1 MNEWFKKFFNTI
13 KEKWAKWTKVQ
24 KAILI
29 GILVAVIVAVVLLI
43 TLSSRQTS
51 VKVFNAAVTD
61 ETRRTQML
69 DYLSQNHIQAY
80 ASSDGFIYVDDSE
93 TASRSQA
100 LLTAA
105 QLVPTEIDVYDLWKT
120 DRFSISDF
128 QENKVN
134 WKQTI
139 ERQLEQ
145 RLRYLPSIRSA
156 NVSVVIPDE
165 SLYTDT
171 QNPTTVSITV
181 FPAYGYETDFTEKK
195 KIQGLQELVK
205 KSVEGLT
212 DENITILNG
221 DTMEE
226 INDFEG
232 MKDSEDVDI
241 TNKQQKLIRKYEA
254 EYSKQVLDLLT
265 ATFGRDRVR
274 ITTMKIDMDQS
285 KENYTYREY
294 TGVTIKKDNPDT
306 PYDDSEIRDNL
317 VLSFEEINNTFE
329 GKGYNPEGPAGVEG
343 QNPPVYS
350 DASNMIGKQTQSSVK
365 QNNALNEKNT
375 YKEVAPKIDRVTIA
389 VNIDGTW
396 KRKYTEDGKLSF
408 TLENGIE
415 REYIPIPEDD
425 LKGVEALVKSSVGY
439 DKDRGDSVVVTNIA
453 FDRTEQFAQED
464 AAERKKIATRR
475 TIFFIAVGLIF
486 VLVAFILIRLISRE
500 IERRRRL
507 REEELLRKQQAERE
521 AALWEAKENSMQV
534 TMSVEERK
542 RAELQENAIAM
553 AKEHPEDVA
562 MLIRTWLSEE

>member
-329 GKGYNPEGPAGVEG
+329 GTGYNPEGPAGVEG

-350 DASNMIGKQTQSSVK
+350 DVQI
-365 QNNALNEKNT
+365 
-375 YKEVAPKIDRVTIA
+375 
-389 VNIDGTW
+389 
-396 KRKYTEDGKLSF
+396 
-408 TLENGIE
+408 
-415 REYIPIPEDD
+415 
-425 LKGVEALVKSSVGY
+425 
-439 DKDRGDSVVVTNIA
+439 
-453 FDRTEQFAQED
+453 
-464 AAERKKIATRR
+464 
-475 TIFFIAVGLIF
+475 
-486 VLVAFILIRLISRE
+486 
-500 IERRRRL
+500 
-507 REEELLRKQQAERE
+507 
-521 AALWEAKENSMQV
+521 
-534 TMSVEERK
+534 
-542 RAELQENAIAM
+542 
-553 AKEHPEDVA
+553 
-562 MLIRTWLSEE
+562 